1 MLPPTI
7 PIFPLPNVVLF
18 PNVFLPLHIFEAR
31 YRQMF
36 SEALAGDRM
45 IGMVLLRPGYEA
57 DYEGQP
63 PIYATGC
70 SGLITHSE
78 RLDDGRYNVVLR
90 GIEKFTITAEEQPAV
105 GRLYR
110 SAVITPVD
118 ETVRDSERDRLRHER
133 KRLEALLAPLLAK
146 GFERHLPAA
155 MPDED
160 LINALA
166 QYLEFDPI
174 EKLALLER
182 QGAIARCQSMVELL
196 EMKSMSGSGNGDPG
210 SVIH

>member
-1 MLPPTI
+1 MLPFSI
-7 PIFPLPNVVLF
+7 PIFPLPSVVLF
-18 PNVFLPLHIFEAR
+18 PNVFLPLHIFEPR

-36 SEALAGDRM
+36 TEALAGDRM
-45 IGMVLLRPGYEA
+45 IGMVLLRPGYET
-57 DYEGQP
+57 DYDGAP
-63 PIYATGC
+63 PIYRTGC
-70 SGLITHSE
+70 SGLITHAE
-78 RLDDGRYNVVLR
+78 RLDDGRYNAVLR
-90 GIEKFTITAEEQPAV
+90 GIEKFTITAEETPAA

-118 ETVRDSERDRLRHER
+118 ETVRDSERDRLRQER
-133 KRLEALLAPLLAK
+133 KRLEQLLAPLLAN
-146 GFERHLPAA
+146 GIERHLPPA

-182 QGAIARCQSMVELL
+182 DGAVARCQSLVELL
-196 EMKSMSGSGNGDPG
+196 EMKAMSGSGNGEG
-210 SVIH
+210 SIH

>member
-1 MLPPTI
+1 
-7 PIFPLPNVVLF
+7 
-18 PNVFLPLHIFEAR
+18 
-31 YRQMF
+31 
-36 SEALAGDRM
+36 
-45 IGMVLLRPGYEA
+45 MVLLRPGYED
-57 DYEGQP
+57 DYEGRP
-63 PIYATGC
+63 PIYLTGC

-90 GIEKFTITAEEQPAV
+90 GIEKFTITAEEAPAV

-118 ETVRDSERDRLRHER
+118 ETVRASERDRLRQER
-133 KRLEALLAPLLAK
+133 KRLEQLLAPLLAN
-146 GFERHLPAA
+146 GIERHLPPA

-182 QGAIARCQSMVELL
+182 DGAVARCQSMVELL
-196 EMKSMSGSGNGDPG
+196 EMKQMEPGIGDQG

>member
-1 MLPPTI
+1 
-7 PIFPLPNVVLF
+7 VLF
-18 PNVFLPLHIFEAR
+18 PNVFLPLHIFEPR

-36 SEALAGDRM
+36 NEALSGDRM

-57 DYEGQP
+57 DYDGQP
-63 PIYATGC
+63 PVYATGC

-90 GIEKFTITAEEQPAV
+90 GIEKFTINSEEAPAG

-118 ETVRDSERDRLRHER
+118 ETVRDTDRDRLRRER
-133 KRLEALLAPLLAK
+133 TRLEALLAPLLASSL
-146 GFERHLPAA
+146 ERHLPAN

-160 LINALA
+160 LVNALA

-182 QGAIARCQSMVELL
+182 HGAIARCQSMVELL
-196 EMKSMSGSGNGDPG
+196 EMKSMSGSGSGDPG

>member
-1 MLPPTI
+1 MLPFSI
-7 PIFPLPNVVLF
+7 PIFPLPSVVLF
-18 PNVFLPLHIFEAR
+18 PNVFLPLHIFEPR
-31 YRQMF
+31 YRQLF
-36 SEALAGDRM
+36 NEALAGDRM
-45 IGMVLLRPGYEA
+45 VGMVLLRPGYEA
-57 DYEGQP
+57 DYEGTP

-70 SGLITHSE
+70 SALITHAE
-78 RLDDGRYNVVLR
+78 KLDDGRYNVVLR
-90 GIEKFTITAEEQPAV
+90 GIEKFTINAEEDPMT

-118 ETVRDSERDRLRHER
+118 ETVRATERDRLRHER
-133 KRLEALLAPLLAK
+133 KRLEALLAPLLAN

-160 LINALA
+160 LVNALA

-182 QGAIARCQSMVELL
+182 HGAVARCQSMVELL
-196 EMKSMSGSGNGDPG
+196 EMKAMDPPGGGDQG
-210 SVIH
+210 HIH

>member
-1 MLPPTI
+1 MLPFSI
-7 PIFPLPNVVLF
+7 PIFPLPSVVLF

-36 SEALAGDRM
+36 SEALSGDRM

-57 DYEGQP
+57 EYDGRP
-63 PIYATGC
+63 PIYRTGC
-70 SGLITHSE
+70 SALITHAE

-90 GIEKFTITAEEQPAV
+90 GIEKFTINAEEEPAA

-118 ETVRDSERDRLRHER
+118 ETVSGADRDRLRQER
-133 KRLEALLAPLLAK
+133 KRLEQLLAPLLAT
-146 GFERHLPAA
+146 GFERQLPAA

-182 QGAIARCQSMVELL
+182 NGAVARCESMVELL
-196 EMKSMSGSGNGDPG
+196 EMKQMGSGTGDQG
-210 SVIH
+210 SVVH